1 MEKKKYFTPQIEV
14 LKVDGSE
21 LLNGVIAS
29 GPGNDV
35 IINPNGGIG
44 KGNAGTAAS
53 KNHFNLWDYD
63 IEDFEDDEDEK
74 NNK

>member
-14 LKVDGSE
+14 LKVDGAE
-21 LLNGVIAS
+21 LLDGVLAS
-29 GPGNDV
+29 GPGKVVIPTDV
-35 IINPNGGIG
+35 SGIQT
-44 KGNAGTAAS
+44 GNAGSAAS

-74 NNK
+74 RNK